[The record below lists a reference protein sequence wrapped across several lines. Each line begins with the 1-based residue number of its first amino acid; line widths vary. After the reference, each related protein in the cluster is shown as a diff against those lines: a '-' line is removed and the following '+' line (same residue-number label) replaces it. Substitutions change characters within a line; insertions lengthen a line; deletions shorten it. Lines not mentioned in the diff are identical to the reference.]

1 MHEYL
6 AHLYLSMWPVLQIL
20 LMQFG
25 DTPLSR
31 VVRDSITKKPY
42 YVVGTRYSNSKIGL
56 YRKLLVVFEIKDQK
70 ERDPQR
76 ELHQQWREPEKSWLQ
91 HQHNRPYSYK
101 SQYSTPN
108 RVGEKALHLM
118 NEYKP
123 PVVDWAPLFW

>member
-20 LMQFG
+20 IMQFG

-70 ERDPQR
+70 ERDP
-76 ELHQQWREPEKSWLQ
+76 P
-91 HQHNRPYSYK
+91 
-101 SQYSTPN
+101 
-108 RVGEKALHLM
+108 
-118 NEYKP
+118 
-123 PVVDWAPLFW
+123 